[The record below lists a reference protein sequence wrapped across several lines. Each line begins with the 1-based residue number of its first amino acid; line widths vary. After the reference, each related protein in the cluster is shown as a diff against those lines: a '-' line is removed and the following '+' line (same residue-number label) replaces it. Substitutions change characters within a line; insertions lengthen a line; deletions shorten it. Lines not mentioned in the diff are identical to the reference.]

1 MFGMILHRGRQMKV
15 LVIGGGGREH
25 ALVWKLKQSPRVE
38 KVWCAPGNGGIE
50 AEAECL
56 SADAADVSG
65 LVALADRLKP
75 DLTIVGPELPLVNGV
90 GDAFRARNWPI
101 VAPSRQAAALE
112 GSKIFAKEFLQRHRI
127 PTAKTYGMFSSSGGA
142 VDALLRLQWPVVIK
156 ADGLCAGKGVFV
168 APDAPSAEDFIRR
181 AMDAKE
187 FGDGGKRLLLE
198 ETLEGEEL
206 SFIVV
211 TDAQRYAPLVPTRDH
226 KRVFDGNHGPNTGGM
241 GAYSTDELLP
251 ASLRQEIVETIVEPT
266 LSGLANEGIV
276 YQGFLYIGLMLT
288 REGPKVLEFNCR
300 LGDPETQA
308 IVARMDFD
316 LAQVLSELAAGI
328 LEPARLRWKPGAS
341 VCVVMAS
348 GGYPGKFASGKE
360 IDGLTDAALVNGV
373 KIFHAGTARRG
384 ESIVTTGGRV
394 LGVTAADA
402 SLDKAL
408 DSVYQAAAKIHFEG
422 AHYRKDIA
430 THAGR
435 VHATR
440 D

>member
-1 MFGMILHRGRQMKV
+1 MKV

-38 KVWCAPGNGGIE
+38 KIWCAPGNGGIE

-56 SADAADVSG
+56 PADPADVRA
-65 LVALADRLKP
+65 LVALAERLGP
-75 DLTIVGPELPLVNGV
+75 DLTIVGPELPLVNGI
-90 GDAFRARNWPI
+90 GDAFRDRGWPI
-101 VAPSRQAAALE
+101 VAPSQQAAQLE
-112 GSKIFAKEFLQRHRI
+112 GSKVFTKEFLRRQGI
-127 PTAKTYGMFSSSGGA
+127 PTAKMYGVFNTSREA
-142 VDALLRLQWPVVIK
+142 VAALSHLSWPVVIK

-168 APDAPSAEDFIRR
+168 AQDRASAEDFIRR
-181 AMDAKE
+181 AMDTNE
-187 FGDGGKRLLLE
+187 LGLGGKRLLLE
-198 ETLEGEEL
+198 EALEGEEL

-211 TDAQRYAPLVPTRDH
+211 TDGQRYAPLVPTRDH
-226 KRVFDGNHGPNTGGM
+226 KRVFDADRGPNTGGM

-251 ASLRQEIVETIVEPT
+251 RKLRQEILQSIVEPT
-266 LSGLANEGIV
+266 LQGLAGEGIL

-288 REGPKVLEFNCR
+288 AAGPKVLEFNCR

-316 LAQVLSELAAGI
+316 LAQVLAELASGI
-328 LEPARLRWKPGAS
+328 MEPSRLKWKPGAS

-348 GGYPGKFASGKE
+348 GGYPGKFALGKKIE
-360 IDGLTDAALVNGV
+360 GLTDAERITGV
-373 KIFHAGTARRG
+373 QVFHAGTAREG
-384 ESIVTTGGRV
+384 DSIVTSGGRV

-402 SLDKAL
+402 SVERALATVYKA
-408 DSVYQAAAKIHFEG
+408 SAKIHFEG

-430 THAGR
+430 ARGGR
-435 VHATR
+435 VHAAG

>member
-1 MFGMILHRGRQMKV
+1 MKV

-56 SADAADVSG
+56 SADPADVSG

-75 DLTIVGPELPLVNGV
+75 DVTIVGPELPLVNGV

-112 GSKIFAKEFLQRHRI
+112 GSKIFAKEFLQRHSI
-127 PTAKTYGMFSSSGGA
+127 PTAKTCGVFSTSREA
-142 VDALLRLQWPVVIK
+142 VNALSRLQWPVVIK

-198 ETLEGEEL
+198 EALEGEEL

-226 KRVFDGNHGPNTGGM
+226 KRAFDGNQGPNTGGM

-266 LSGLANEGIV
+266 LNGLANEGIG

-328 LEPARLRWKPGAS
+328 LEPGRLRWKPGAS

-373 KIFHAGTARRG
+373 KVFHAGTARRR

-440 D
+440 E